1 MNDVK
6 TKLNLQND
14 LRLKGYDDYQV
25 KLASM
30 NTTIDQL
37 ESSLKEA
44 KADLENEIHLR
55 NSLQESNAE
64 KDTIIEGLERSNV
77 KVKSELEKTKEEIE
91 TLENQLK
98 TGKKAQLRIQIEQ
111 LQDSN
116 VEAQMSHLSEVS
128 SKDQKIK
135 NLEIQT
141 KTLEE
146 DLKVA

>member
-1 MNDVK
+1 M
-6 TKLNLQND
+6 QSD
-14 LRLKGYDDYQV
+14 LRQKGFEDYQV

-30 NTTIDQL
+30 KTTIDDL
-37 ESSLKEA
+37 EKSLKEA
-44 KADLENEIHLR
+44 NTDLKNEIHLKD
-55 NSLQESNAE
+55 NLKEKNAE
-64 KDTIIEGLERSNV
+64 KDTTIEDLERSNV

>member
-14 LRLKGYDDYQV
+14 LRQKDYENYQV
-25 KLASM
+25 KYASM
-30 NTTIDQL
+30 NTTIDRL